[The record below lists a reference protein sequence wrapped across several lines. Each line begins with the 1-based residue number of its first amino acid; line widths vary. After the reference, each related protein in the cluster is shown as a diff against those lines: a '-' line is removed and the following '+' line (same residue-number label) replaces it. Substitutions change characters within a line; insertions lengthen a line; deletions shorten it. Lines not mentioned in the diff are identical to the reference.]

1 MYKTYDVTYF
11 IVDQNKKKLLY
22 KKTRRVHSYDQLDVI
37 ERTNEMMK
45 RFMDADVYIHI
56 SRTR

>member
-22 KKTRRVHSYDQLDVI
+22 KKRRSVHSYDQLDVI

>member
-1 MYKTYDVTYF
+1 MYKTYDVTYS
-11 IVDQNKKKLLY
+11 IVDNDRKKLLY
-22 KKTRRVHSYDQLDVI
+22 KKTLRVHSYDQLDII